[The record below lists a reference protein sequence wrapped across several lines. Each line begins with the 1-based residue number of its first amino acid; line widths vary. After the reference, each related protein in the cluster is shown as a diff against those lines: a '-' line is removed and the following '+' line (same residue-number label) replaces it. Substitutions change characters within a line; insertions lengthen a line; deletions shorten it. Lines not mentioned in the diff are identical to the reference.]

1 MRTTQRLVKRGV
13 RLQEEYASATISQ
26 LRKVKSGNTT
36 NGLRSSR
43 PTGSRLRTDRCQSIP
58 VQEKSTSI
66 SYPPL
71 KPLLPPSATPI
82 NSANHSLPHH
92 LTATKIDIPKILRS
106 SISDLP
112 RTRSNHHHP
121 PTLPTENKPHRRS
134 TTEHATR
141 THVQG
146 PTFHAYSY
154 LMQRTA
160 QLVADSD
167 PVDPCACAEQRFDTL
182 PTLPTLRTNGRT
194 VDQCICTPHPLSMYL
209 SAYMDACMHEVI
221 DNLLIDK
228 VGSTQS
234 RIWPT
239 STFHHT
245 WRA

>member
-1 MRTTQRLVKRGV
+1 MRTAQRLVKRGV

-141 THVQG
+141 NTYKVPRFMHIRTSCNAQ
-146 PTFHAYSY
+146 PNLWQIPIPSIHALALSSALIPY
-154 LMQRTA
+154 LPYLPYERTEG
-160 QLVADSD
+160 LW
-167 PVDPCACAEQRFDTL
+167 
-182 PTLPTLRTNGRT
+182 
-194 VDQCICTPHPLSMYL
+194 I
-209 SAYMDACMHEVI
+209 SAYAPHTRYQCTYRRTWMRACMELSI
-221 DNLLIDK
+221 
-228 VGSTQS
+228 TY
-234 RIWPT
+234 
-239 STFHHT
+239 
-245 WRA
+245 